1 MSAKKNRS
9 HQIIIDVAFIYV
21 ILNFNDILIV
31 DFSKIQFNNV
41 MDHDGNIELDCICNL
56 LVEEHFS

>member
-1 MSAKKNRS
+1 MPISRRKCRWRGLFYKIIFAKKNQS
-9 HQIIIDVAFIYV
+9 HQIIIDVAFISV

-41 MDHDGNIELDCICNL
+41 MDHD
-56 LVEEHFS
+56 